1 MRWQSTPYDADPSF
15 PLPHSLFL
23 SPPSHRGT
31 GRTREVDNKHLLAE
45 TLMSGRLFAA
55 VVGGGGGWSSDDMV
69 RCRLPLGHFWVS
81 VRHFTF
87 YTRDSPLVL
96 ARSPGI
102 IVASSARPCP
112 CLPGVGRREGGFVG
126 FSFLWASSE
135 ISLMM
140 RFLWD
145 RVSLREGSGASR
157 IPFFFVVDWTRTRE
171 LLLQYIYFTLFHG
184 H

>member
-1 MRWQSTPYDADPSF
+1 MVFWWYGQVPSPVRAF
-15 PLPHSLFL
+15 VGQRQALYFLHQRLSSSSHSL
-23 SPPSHRGT
+23 
-31 GRTREVDNKHLLAE
+31 A
-45 TLMSGRLFAA
+45 
-55 VVGGGGGWSSDDMV
+55 
-69 RCRLPLGHFWVS
+69 
-81 VRHFTF
+81 
-87 YTRDSPLVL
+87 
-96 ARSPGI
+96 GI

-171 LLLQYIYFTLFHG
+171 LLLYPSTLRFFTAIKLRTRSWRVMPQDDTEVSYVSSHLERFSLR
-184 H
+184 

>member
-15 PLPHSLFL
+15 PLPHSLFI

-55 VVGGGGGWSSDDMV
+55 VVRRGGWSSDDMV

-87 YTRDSPLVL
+87 YTRDSPLLL
-96 ARSPGI
+96 ARSQG
-102 IVASSARPCP
+102 SSSRRLLDHARVFRR
-112 CLPGVGRREGGFVG
+112 LGGGRGA
-126 FSFLWASSE
+126 LWASVFCGLRPRLVWWCDSFE
-135 ISLMM
+135 IA
-140 RFLWD
+140 FLYAKALTR
-145 RVSLREGSGASR
+145 RVYPSSSS
-157 IPFFFVVDWTRTRE
+157 
-171 LLLQYIYFTLFHG
+171 
-184 H
+184 